1 MTNRILAANLADL
14 AEQYAELS
22 RWLENCPV
30 VRNSDADA
38 FHAVADTA
46 FEAMVEKMAPLVEQ
60 MKSEPLTES
69 FEAATQNGEYGELDE
84 PVFWQMFAQTAR
96 NTI

>member
-1 MTNRILAANLADL
+1 MI
-14 AEQYAELS
+14 
-22 RWLENCPV
+22 
-30 VRNSDADA
+30 
-38 FHAVADTA
+38 
-46 FEAMVEKMAPLVEQ
+46 EKMAPLVEQ